1 MNSTVEIS
9 DSIHRRAPMDAR
21 AVRILMDAGALPNDG
36 RVELVDGEL
45 IEMSPANER
54 HGSAMISI
62 GGFLRYNLPKPYR
75 VVGDAAAYLS
85 DNLML
90 GPDIV
95 VLSCEAWSH
104 EATGPDF
111 DLIIEISHSTLTQ
124 DLGWKAER
132 YAKHGVREYWVV
144 DLENEKLHI
153 HLDPGAEG
161 YGSITAQDWDSEAK
175 PHLLPGISLTL
186 ADILAE

>member
-1 MNSTVEIS
+1 MDMTLELA
-9 DSIHRRAPMDAR
+9 DSKLRMAPMDAH

-36 RVELVDGEL
+36 RVELVDGAL
-45 IEMSPANER
+45 VEMSPANEK

-85 DNLML
+85 DDLML

-95 VLSCEAWSH
+95 VLSCNARSH
-104 EATGPDF
+104 EAKGPDF
-111 DLIIEISHSTLTQ
+111 DLIIEISHTTLTQ

-132 YAKHGVREYWVV
+132 YARHGVREYWVV

-153 HLDPGAEG
+153 HRDPSGDAFQI
-161 YGSITAQDWDSEAK
+161 ITAQDWTSEAR
-175 PHLLPGISLTL
+175 PHLLPDVTLTL

>member
-45 IEMSPANER
+45 IEMSPSNDP
-54 HGSAMISI
+54 HGAALSELIFALKSQLTRDYGVI
-62 GGFLRYNLPKPYR
+62 
-75 VVGDAAAYLS
+75 VDAAVYLS
-85 DNLML
+85 DTLML

-95 VLSCEAWSH
+95 VLRRPLVSH

-111 DLIIEISHSTLTQ
+111 DLIVEISHTTLTQ

-132 YAKHGVREYWVV
+132 YARHGVREYWVV
-144 DLENEKLHI
+144 DLENEKLHV
-153 HLDPGAEG
+153 HLDPGADG
-161 YGSITAQDWDSEAK
+161 YGSITAQNWDSEAK